1 MNRGWVVYDGDC
13 TMCRTWAG
21 RTYRIL
27 GRRGFRMAAF
37 KVPWV
42 SQELNLKA
50 GQIPDE
56 MLLLTPQGNRFG
68 GADAIIQISR
78 TIWWAFPVYVSAKI
92 PGVTALLRRLYR
104 FLAARRNCIGGSCR
118 LPGKRT
124 HSPDHSITSSFY
136 ELP

>member
-1 MNRGWVVYDGDC
+1 VVYDGDC

-27 GRRGFRMAAF
+27 RRRGFRMAAF

-42 SQELNLKA
+42 RQQLNLKDE
-50 GQIPDE
+50 QIPGE
-56 MLLLTPQGNRFG
+56 MLLLTPQGSCFG
-68 GADAIIQISR
+68 GADAIVQISK
-78 TIWWAFPVYVSAKI
+78 TIWWAFPLYALAKI
-92 PGVTALLRRLYR
+92 PGVRALLRRLYR
-104 FLAARRNCIGGSCR
+104 FLAARRNCVGRSCR
-118 LPGKRT
+118 LPAKRV